1 MPFGKG
7 SPSPVPPSPR
17 KLLFWSVQGNL
28 RAVSLPSATVSGGAA
43 APVRRPYPGIPE
55 RMGPLAWLHCR
66 SCCDEI
72 LMLAGIVLRAWVL
85 PEGEGVLWN
94 LSLGQEPQLMRGL
107 VCRRRAG
114 QRHAVLLEEMR
125 GGAAV
130 SGREG
135 KARLLVACTLFLQ
148 GHGWRSVCRAR
159 ECPEGLKK
167 IFCRCPG
174 WELAGNVS

>member
-1 MPFGKG
+1 MGRPGEGMPFGKG
-7 SPSPVPPSPR
+7 SPSSGPPSPR

-28 RAVSLPSATVSGGAA
+28 RAVSLPSATVPGGAA

-94 LSLGQEPQLMRGL
+94 LSLGQGSQLMRGL

-125 GGAAV
+125 GEDGARCAED
-130 SGREG
+130 GPPYPDG
-135 KARLLVACTLFLQ
+135 KGKHVCWWPVLFSCRVMAGGAYAGQ
-148 GHGWRSVCRAR
+148 GNAQRD
-159 ECPEGLKK
+159 
-167 IFCRCPG
+167 
-174 WELAGNVS
+174 

>member
-1 MPFGKG
+1 MGRPGEGMPFGKG

-72 LMLAGIVLRAWVL
+72 LILAGIVLRAWVL

-94 LSLGQEPQLMRGL
+94 LSLGQGPQLMRGL

-125 GGAAV
+125 GGDGARCA
-130 SGREG
+130 EG
-135 KARLLVACTLFLQ
+135 VLPYPDGKGKHVCWWPVLFSCRGMAGGAYAGQ
-148 GHGWRSVCRAR
+148 GNAQRD
-159 ECPEGLKK
+159 
-167 IFCRCPG
+167 
-174 WELAGNVS
+174 